1 MVLAE
6 WTKTKGYGFTYTESY
21 KVVEAVSDKEGK
33 VKIEGCLFCLTNP
46 PDVTVYKK
54 GYVAWNNKFVF
65 PNHTQR
71 NEFMLTNEY
80 MFLLEKFKQ
89 GYSFIKHQSFIDV
102 AASLSSETKKKEK
115 FIKAYEEWEEEE
127 VVKERNKR

>member
-1 MVLAE
+1 
-6 WTKTKGYGFTYTESY
+6 
-21 KVVEAVSDKEGK
+21 
-33 VKIEGCLFCLTNP
+33 
-46 PDVTVYKK
+46 
-54 GYVAWNNKFVF
+54 VAWNNKFVF